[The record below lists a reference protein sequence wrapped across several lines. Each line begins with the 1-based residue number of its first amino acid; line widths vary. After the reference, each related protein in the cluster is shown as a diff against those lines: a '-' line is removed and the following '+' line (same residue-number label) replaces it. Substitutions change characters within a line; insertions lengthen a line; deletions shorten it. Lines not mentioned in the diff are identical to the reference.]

1 MHMHIIC
8 ILDSHLTL
16 ISSHRF
22 GHGNDITELFSS
34 YQDDQT
40 DYAAGLIALFLFL
53 FIIFLFWSIVLLV
66 FKAMGRGNA
75 GFLSGYHF
83 VQPDPAVD
91 KKLYKRSRR
100 VRTVFL
106 IATVLL
112 MVSTFLLVQFGFI
125 EAKNASIAMG
135 ESFKSTE
142 DILSSAE
149 DISIN
154 LEKVGDNSISIR
166 DEAVQ
171 KLDNICPADPN
182 IEETIGLDI
191 MSIAQQAKNDLTMLA
206 DFIKD
211 GLEVLNGGLSNA
223 RRALVSAN
231 AFNDTIIKFWE
242 WQMKLLASALFIL
255 SFFLAVGVLLVMLNI
270 NIKVYQKALT
280 YFFMPLFV
288 ITIIVS
294 CIVCCA
300 ILPISAS
307 SADACSGG
315 GNLLGG
321 PDDTILTI
329 WRNIRGSDNSTVS
342 QFVSYYTQRC
352 NPDSYPFGFLSTYLD
367 DLNNAVESTGNAAEV
382 IRDNQAL
389 LSERCGREFTSVPKI
404 VDDMDSNLNFLQKQ
418 VDASLDLI
426 NCESINKLYV
436 DILHQAGCTDSMN
449 AFVWIFASTL
459 VISVCGLIM
468 IMLRASYYPVEY
480 LKIPSDDEDDI
491 IKQGSTK
498 SLEDLESTM
507 SPDSSNPISQAIPLE
522 SIDKNPRATKTLS
535 NIKSIVRFSSRRRV
549 SDASETEQLP
559 QESKDW
565 AEC

>member
-1 MHMHIIC
+1 M
-8 ILDSHLTL
+8 
-16 ISSHRF
+16 
-22 GHGNDITELFSS
+22 
-34 YQDDQT
+34 
-40 DYAAGLIALFLFL
+40 
-53 FIIFLFWSIVLLV
+53 
-66 FKAMGRGNA
+66 KRGNA

-83 VQPDPAVD
+83 VIPDPVD
-91 KKLYKRSRR
+91 DNEKKLYKRPRR
-100 VRTVFL
+100 VRVVFL
-106 IATVLL
+106 IATVIL
-112 MVSTFLLVQFGFI
+112 MMSTFLLVQFGFK
-125 EAKNASIAMG
+125 EATNASISMG
-135 ESFKSTE
+135 ESFKTTE
-142 DILSSAE
+142 DIITNAE
-149 DISIN
+149 GISIN
-154 LEKVGDNSISIR
+154 LEKVGDNSIAIR

-171 KLDNICPADPN
+171 KLDNICPADSN

-191 MSIAQQAKNDLTMLA
+191 MTIAQQAKDDLTMLA

-211 GLEVLNGGLSNA
+211 GLEVLNGGLNQA

-231 AFNDTIIKFWE
+231 TFNDTIIQFYD
-242 WQMKLLASALFIL
+242 WQMKLLASALFVL

-270 NIKVYQKALT
+270 NIKLYQKALT
-280 YFFMPLFV
+280 YFVMPLFV
-288 ITIIVS
+288 ITIIIS
-294 CIVCCA
+294 CIVCCS

-315 GNLLGG
+315 GEILGG
-321 PDDTILTI
+321 PDDTILTM

-389 LSERCGREFTSVPKI
+389 LSDRCGREFTSVPKI
-404 VDDMDSNLNFLQKQ
+404 VDDMDSNLNFLQQQ

-436 DILHQAGCTDSMN
+436 NILHQAGCTDSMD

-480 LKIPSDDEDDI
+480 LKMSSDDELI
-491 IKQGSTK
+491 SIKQGSTK

-507 SPDSSNPISQAIPLE
+507 SPDSKPISSAIPLE
-522 SIDKNPRATKTLS
+522 SIDKNPRANTLS
-535 NIKSIVRFSSRRRV
+535 NIKSVVRFSSRRRV
-549 SDASETEQLP
+549 SDASESEIP
-559 QESKDW
+559 QEAKDW